1 MNTSINNP
9 VTINSFS
16 NSEISR
22 LSSLQDVESLI
33 LQSIRKKIQLWIENS
48 EQNSAEPTTRCRD
61 CGEVAVFSSRRVGFV
76 RTRFG
81 LIRYLR
87 SQYICPHCH
96 ISTYPLDERL
106 NPVESLARL
115 RTKVA
120 AGKTLPVAELAQAWG
135 LGSLDIFPDQSLN
148 SGEKP
153 SAEIT
158 MPKSVVGTKSTTKSH
173 DRIIS
178 IFC

>member
-9 VTINSFS
+9 VTINSVS
-16 NSEISR
+16 NSEIIR
-22 LSSLQDVESLI
+22 LSSLQDVESLV

-48 EQNSAEPTTRCRD
+48 EQNSPASTTRCRD
-61 CGEVAVFSSRRVGFV
+61 CGKVANFSSKRVGFV
-76 RTRFG
+76 RTQFG

-87 SQYICPHCH
+87 SHYLCPHCRH
-96 ISTYPLDERL
+96 STYPLDERL
-106 NPVESLARL
+106 NPVESLARM

-135 LGSLDIFPDQSLN
+135 LGSLDIFLDQSLN
-148 SGEKP
+148 SAGKH

>member
-1 MNTSINNP
+1 MNTSINHP
-9 VTINSFS
+9 ATINSVS
-16 NSEISR
+16 NSEIR
-22 LSSLQDVESLI
+22 GLSSLQDVESLV

-48 EQNSAEPTTRCRD
+48 EQNSPASTTRCRD
-61 CGEVAVFSSRRVGFV
+61 CGKVANFSTKRVGFV
-76 RTRFG
+76 RTQFG

-87 SQYICPHCH
+87 SHYLCPHCH
-96 ISTYPLDERL
+96 NSTYPLDERL
-106 NPVESLARL
+106 NPVESLARM

-148 SGEKP
+148 SAEKY
-153 SAEIT
+153 SAEIP
-158 MPKSVVGTKSTTKSH
+158 MPRSAVGTKSTTKSH
-173 DRIIS
+173 DRIIP